1 MNEADSIR
9 LSGFKTPTS
18 RVVGAMQSALG
29 VGECGREFNV
39 LATRPLN
46 FDKAGS
52 AATLLQQ
59 EKNNSALNHA
69 QPTRKAHCAPTH
81 TSALFTF

>member
-1 MNEADSIR
+1 
-9 LSGFKTPTS
+9 
-18 RVVGAMQSALG
+18 MQSALG
-29 VGECGREFNV
+29 VGECGRDLNV
-39 LATRPLN
+39 LATCPLK

-59 EKNNSALNHA
+59 EKNNSALAHA
-69 QPTRKAHCAPTH
+69 PPTRKAHHAPTR